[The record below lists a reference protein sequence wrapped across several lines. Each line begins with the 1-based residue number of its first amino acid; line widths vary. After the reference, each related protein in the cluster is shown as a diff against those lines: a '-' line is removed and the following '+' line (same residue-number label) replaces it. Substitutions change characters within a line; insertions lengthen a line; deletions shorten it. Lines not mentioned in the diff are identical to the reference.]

1 MKSRNTTDIIW
12 AHRRIIAKTQIQE
25 ITIYVSAIDMLSVFD
40 TIQRDLLID
49 IAKEI
54 LNEDEIRIQRVLLAE
69 TTLEVKVQNAE
80 TTAFKSNIGSPQGNG
95 ISGLLLTIYFNDAL
109 QQLREEIGKEPIEV
123 RDINA

>member
-25 ITIYVSAIDMLSVFD
+25 ITIYVTGIDMLSVFD

-69 TTLEVKVQNAE
+69 TTLEVKVENAE

-109 QQLREEIGKEPIEV
+109 QQLRKEIGKEPIEV